1 MSERPVLTVI
11 FANMAA
17 CHLFSCIRNIS
28 IANFTSLWYVSVTRA
43 DVRGTKVLSAEQHSD
58 SPGGVDSQ
66 AADAA
71 ENPEIMYRIFEFAP
85 DAILVVDGDGRIA
98 KANAQAEKMF
108 GYTRTEL
115 VGQLIEILVPRRLS
129 GGHINHRSG
138 YISAPRTR
146 TMGAGL
152 DLYGLRKDGTE
163 FPVDIMLSPMTTSQ
177 GHLVLGVVRDVTE
190 RKRIE
195 MAALETREM
204 YLKEVHHR
212 IKNNLQVIS
221 SLLFLQS
228 TYTADQN
235 VIKLLQESQ
244 GRVKSIALIH
254 EKLYRTP
261 ELGKIELPEYIRDLV
276 TDLQHTYGV
285 GKDAVSIEVDVDNV
299 SIEIDTAIPCGLIV
313 NELVSNALKYAFPN
327 GGHGR
332 VLVHIQQIGPKK
344 FALTVEDD
352 GVGMPADFDVRKS
365 RSLGLKLVSD
375 LARQLDGRVETI
387 GNHGTAFRIE
397 FSELV
402 YKERN

>member
-1 MSERPVLTVI
+1 L
-11 FANMAA
+11 
-17 CHLFSCIRNIS
+17 
-28 IANFTSLWYVSVTRA
+28 
-43 DVRGTKVLSAEQHSD
+43 GTEQHSN
-58 SPGGVDSQ
+58 SPDLATSQIGG
-66 AADAA
+66 AA
-71 ENPEIMYRIFEFAP
+71 ESPEIMYRIFEFAP
-85 DAILVVDGDGRIA
+85 DAMLVVDQDGRIA

-108 GYTRTEL
+108 GYTRAEL
-115 VGQLIEILVPRRLS
+115 IGQLIEILVPRRLS
-129 GGHINHRSG
+129 AGHISHRSG
-138 YISAPRTR
+138 YIAAPRTR

-152 DLYGLRKDGTE
+152 ELYGLRKDGTE
-163 FPVDIMLSPMTTSQ
+163 FPVDIMLSPMTTGE

-195 MAALETREM
+195 TEALEAREM

-228 TYTADQN
+228 TYTADKN

-261 ELGKIELPEYIRDLV
+261 ELGKIDLPEYIRDLV

-285 GKDAVSIEVDVDNV
+285 GKDSVSIDVKVDNV

-327 GGHGR
+327 GGHGK
-332 VLVHIQQIGPKK
+332 LMVHIEQTGPKR
-344 FALTVEDD
+344 FVLMVEDD
-352 GVGMPADFDVRKS
+352 GVGMPENFDVKKS
-365 RSLGLKLVSD
+365 RSLGLKLVGD
-375 LARQLDGRVETI
+375 LARQLDGRVETRVD
-387 GNHGTAFRIE
+387 HGTKFRIE
-397 FSELV
+397 FTELM
-402 YKERN
+402 YKERS